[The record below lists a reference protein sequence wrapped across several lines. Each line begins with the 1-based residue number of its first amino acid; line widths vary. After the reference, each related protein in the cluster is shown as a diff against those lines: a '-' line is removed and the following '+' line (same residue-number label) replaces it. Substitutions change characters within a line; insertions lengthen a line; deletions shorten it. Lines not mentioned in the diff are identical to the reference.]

1 MHFVNEHSQSP
12 PVDGLSMALIQND
25 FWGDVFRGSADGEGS
40 TFIKD
45 FGEPKISEFEVSI
58 VGNEKIFWFKV
69 SKDDILGVKVF
80 KTGGDGSSVES
91 GLIGG
96 KGLDRS

>member
-1 MHFVNEHSQSP
+1 
-12 PVDGLSMALIQND
+12 MALIQND
-25 FWGDVFRGSADGEGS
+25 FWGDVFRGSTDGEGS

-45 FGEPKISEFEVSI
+45 FSESKISEFEVSI
-58 VGNEKIFWFKV
+58 VGNQKIFWFEV
-69 SKDDILGVKVF
+69 SKDDIFGVKVF

-91 GLIGG
+91 CLIGG